1 MQRCLT
7 LSLALI
13 LGLSVTILNGAARA
27 QSPTLSDALSS
38 APGPANALLY
48 ADFPTLLKLTGDSL
62 YHTEDLKRIGE
73 ARIAAD
79 LNLAMMTPNWEV
91 GYVKVPSMPNIKDV
105 ASLKRGYIEDLQ
117 GKQVVWTP
125 DSGYLVPMGAD
136 LVGMVRPA
144 NRQLLGH
151 WLKKGSS
158 AAASDFLEN
167 SAAESTTY
175 VSMIFALDVR
185 DWLAPSAAKQR
196 LETMPFLREAN
207 IGELAKLF
215 ADLEGVRVII
225 GRNNLDE
232 CIVSLKFSRSPSI
245 LLPHA
250 KEIFKEVAT
259 RAGVDLRE
267 SDNWKATVD
276 GDTLAFRGHVT
287 PDNIDML
294 LDSFSLQ
301 RRSVS
306 GSHSGSVDP
315 AANKVAAAS
324 LTFFR
329 EATEIT
335 KKARDYTKRNGP
347 ATSTGYNDRMARRID
362 ELGTLDVDPELIDYA
377 ARVSSSLRG
386 FVMTARSSN
395 VQAGVEQTAA
405 RSTSSGIGE
414 TYVPYSFGGGIGG
427 IYGGYGGYYSGY
439 AGFYNPNAPLE
450 AANVIGMQSKGISS
464 NAYSSATASIDEM
477 TAAIRR
483 KMTDKYKIQF

>member
-1 MQRCLT
+1 MLFSRSLLFALMVGLCTACLSSAT
-7 LSLALI
+7 H
-13 LGLSVTILNGAARA
+13 A
-27 QSPTLSDALSS
+27 QAPSLSDALSS
-38 APGPANALLY
+38 APGTPNAVLY

-62 YHTEDLKRIGE
+62 YNTEKLKSLGE
-73 ARIAAD
+73 AKIAAD

-91 GYVKVPSMPNIKDV
+91 GYIKVPGLPEIKEV
-105 ASLKRGYIEDLQ
+105 ASLKRGYVEDVQ

-125 DSGYLVPMGAD
+125 DSGYLVPMASD

-144 NRQLLGH
+144 NRQLLGN
-151 WLKKGSS
+151 WLKKNPP
-158 AAASDFLEN
+158 AQASDFLKA

-185 DWLAPSAAKQR
+185 DWLSPSAAKQR
-196 LETMPFLREAN
+196 LESMPFLREAN
-207 IGELAKLF
+207 LSELSKLF

-250 KEIFKEVAT
+250 KELFKEVAT

-267 SDNWKATVD
+267 SDGWKATVD
-276 GDTLAFRGHVT
+276 GDTLALRGHVA
-287 PDNIDML
+287 PDNIDMI

-315 AANKVAAAS
+315 AANKVATAS
-324 LTFFR
+324 LSFFR
-329 EATEIT
+329 ETTEIT
-335 KKARDYTKRNGP
+335 KKAREYTKRNGP

-362 ELGTLDVDPELIDYA
+362 ELGSLDVDPELLDYA
-377 ARVSSSLRG
+377 SRVSSSLRG

-395 VQAGVEQTAA
+395 VQAGVAQTAA

-414 TYVPYSFGGGIGG
+414 TYVPYSYGGGIGG

-439 AGFYNPNAPLE
+439 AGYYNPNAPLE
-450 AANVIGMQSKGISS
+450 AANVIGMQSKGVSS

-477 TAAIRR
+477 TAAMRR